1 MSTKSYLRA
10 AGVLSGVLFAA
21 SISNFAMAQE
31 AQTCA
36 ERVDGK
42 VAWNQE
48 GNAEWI
54 NTNVERLCL
63 NAHRVDARIAC
74 FADGIAAHNNWGKA
88 INDCTEGINVDAV
101 YAPRA
106 SYKWDGSIW
115 TEYNLAG
122 GATFAFEE
130 QGRDEWS
137 VYMYDASRDVHLQ
150 LDLWRKKILYAAGSD
165 PKVDLY
171 DIIAAK

>member
-1 MSTKSYLRA
+1 MSTRSYLRA

-21 SISNFAMAQE
+21 SLGSFAVAQE

-36 ERVDGK
+36 ERVEGK

-48 GNAEWI
+48 GSAEWAAENI
-54 NTNVERLCL
+54 ERFCL
-63 NAHRVDARIAC
+63 NAHMVDARIAC
-74 FADGIAAHNNWGKA
+74 FADGIAAHNNWGTA
-88 INDCTEGINVDAV
+88 INDCAEGINVNAV

-106 SYKWDGSIW
+106 SFKWNDSIW
-115 TEYNLAG
+115 TEYDLAG
-122 GATFAFEE
+122 NATFTFEE

-137 VYMYDASRDVHLQ
+137 VYMYDASRDVSLQ
-150 LDLWRKKILYAAGSD
+150 LDLWRKKILYAVGSD
-165 PKVDLY
+165 PKVDIY